1 MPRLRFQA
9 PDRLAHAA
17 DFSSVEEL
25 RGSLN
30 AVRLVKSQKWVWD
43 QLREACDL
51 EVGYARKREPGHWEL
66 AAVAYITSGHVDV
79 QPWWDSTSDELWGE
93 CGFEARPSYATTW
106 RRLAE
111 LEEVCEEFL
120 HAAAKVIQRCRMHDE
135 RVFAHSHIDWSED
148 ETHARLIHD
157 CQKGEKC
164 KRPGYRGPRRVSTE
178 AAREDRQDLAARAPE
193 DAEKDASSHSPSK
206 AEIVTRDGRKY
217 KRVRMNGCWFIT
229 RDLDAGIRSY
239 SGPSGISKRFWHGY
253 YSGKIVDHFT
263 GGAIPSVDSAS
274 KQEFKIF
281 PELFDQAVE
290 MIGEAPETITAD
302 RGVSLTS
309 CFEHATRAG
318 TAPIFPWRVQ
328 TGEPEPADRIEYD
341 RHGVKRCA
349 HCGGPMKQTKFSTAD
364 GQPRLWFRCS
374 LKTTEAC
381 LKDQTISCST
391 NWRFLVPL
399 AQTEPLYHEL
409 AESHQT
415 YEGVHLYWRNRYR
428 VSADVLANR
437 SKRVSI
443 GCHRLRANVACL
455 VDWLR
460 IAARC
465 GWLGSKPSKDKHD
478 GERKFQQRGERLATK
493 LADKRARLGLSGFYG
508 PAALA
513 LGFKTGKPPSDLP
526 PPVLA

>member
-9 PDRLAHAA
+9 PDRLVHAA

-30 AVRLVKSQKWVWD
+30 AVRLLKSQPWVWD

-79 QPWWDSTSDELWGE
+79 QPWWVNTSDELWGE

-111 LEEVCEEFL
+111 LEEVCDEFL
-120 HAAAKVIQRCRMHDE
+120 RAAALVIQRCREHDS
-135 RVFAHSHIDWSED
+135 RVYAHSHVDWTED

-157 CQKGEKC
+157 CQKGDKC
-164 KRPGYRGPRRVSTE
+164 KNPGYRGPRRANTE
-178 AAREDRQDLAARAPE
+178 DARESRQEQNAGSPE
-193 DAEKDASSHSPSK
+193 DAEAQVKKYTPSK
-206 AEIVTRDGRKY
+206 AETVTRKGRKY
-217 KRVRMNGCWFIT
+217 KRIRMNGCWFLT
-229 RDLDAGIRSY
+229 RDFDAGIRSY
-239 SGPSGISKRFWHGY
+239 GRPGKLSRRMWHGY
-253 YSGKIVDHFT
+253 SSGKIVCHLT
-263 GGAIPSVDSAS
+263 GGVIPSVDSAS
-274 KQEFKIF
+274 KQESKTF

-290 MIGEAPETITAD
+290 MIGDAPETITAD
-302 RGVSLTS
+302 RGVSIAE
-309 CFEHATRAG
+309 CFQHATEQG
-318 TAPIFPWRVQ
+318 TAPVFPWRVQ
-328 TGEPEPADRIEYD
+328 KGEPVPADRLEYD
-341 RHGVKRCA
+341 RHGIKRCVG
-349 HCGGPMKQTKFSTAD
+349 CGGPMQQTKFSTAR
-364 GQPRLWFRCS
+364 GQPRLWFRCQRK
-374 LKTTEAC
+374 LTDAC
-381 LKDQTISCST
+381 EKDQTISCST

-428 VSADVLANR
+428 VGSDVLANR

-465 GWLGSKPSKDKHD
+465 GWLGSTRSKTRHPGK
-478 GERKFQQRGERLATK
+478 RKFQWHGKQKAEKLLDERGF
-493 LADKRARLGLSGFYG
+493 LGLTGSYG
-508 PAALA
+508 PAAVA
-513 LGFKTGKPPSDLP
+513 LGFKIGKPPSDLSP
-526 PPVLA
+526 PILA